1 MQKEFANSLLKICSN
16 PKLQEALDSILVE
29 AKNHSGSVEV
39 IQTYY
44 SRIRSETEDLAKD
57 YLIAPND
64 LDPSEVEANN
74 KFFNEQLAYLWCR
87 LISDWVRYNN
97 LANYKLMFGDTEDFA
112 LQSKAAICSFFI
124 QPLGLLIDKELLKN
138 NLNFIYTL
146 LDRSELSTDSVI

>member
-97 LANYKLMFGDTEDFA
+97 LANYKLMGVDA
-112 LQSKAAICSFFI
+112 SKADVFCTSFEDI
-124 QPLGLLIDKELLKN
+124 LKLAEAGN
-138 NLNFIYTL
+138 I
-146 LDRSELSTDSVI
+146 EA